1 MTLEG
6 LLIIVGVA
14 VALAG
19 SIMLVWPMPRL
30 WISNRRRAGVVL
42 AAGLLMTG
50 AGFVMP
56 HRCGCALPPIDP
68 GIVSKR

>member
-1 MTLEG
+1 
-6 LLIIVGVA
+6 
-14 VALAG
+14 
-19 SIMLVWPMPRL
+19 MLVWPMPRL

-42 AAGLLMTG
+42 AAGLLMAG